1 MSFVKNSL
9 RYLLAQ
15 MTLTLGLSESV
26 RRLYLRRAK
35 TYVSALDQNAVK
47 EVWVRRSV
55 TNQDFKAFLSDID
68 LTVVV
73 DENLLSQLHFP
84 HDLLVKDIQI
94 VPQKFLSTW
103 LSAGGFRNYLQEDWI
118 PLKSNSTLQPRKK
131 IEDKSILAFEL
142 GHEIYLLYHQ
152 LEKKFH
158 EGSDPLIHISREK
171 LVAELNRV
179 QQFWIKNDQ
188 SLLKEPRKNFVV
200 QESFQNFIKK
210 QDFFWQELTFHL
222 EPPLND
228 YPIEDLI
235 EAEFPDYYEMNL
247 EMRGKQVLIVKKTD
261 SLERFFTSHPH
272 HFVVTENFFKLV
284 KSVGVQE
291 QDELNKLAHKKKGY
305 YFDYNLQRLATDLV
319 GAVVQYKEDH
329 RLLYF
334 CLKNIQE
341 FTFAVTGQT
350 VSDWESLE
358 ENWQKHD
365 LIYRNN
371 GELMEL
377 CRGYLEVLEGMR

>member
-1 MSFVKNSL
+1 MSLVKNSL

-15 MTLTLGLSESV
+15 MTSTLGLGESV
-26 RRLYLRRAK
+26 RDFYLERAK
-35 TYVSALDQNAVK
+35 TYVSSLDQNAVK

-73 DENLLSQLHFP
+73 HENFLSQLQFP
-84 HDLLVKDIQI
+84 QDLLVKDIQI

-103 LSAGGFRNYLQEDWI
+103 ISAGGFRNYLQEDWI
-118 PLKSNSTLQPRKK
+118 PLKSNSTLKPRKK

-152 LEKKFH
+152 LEKKIH
-158 EGSDPLIHISREK
+158 ESSDPLIHISREK
-171 LVAELNRV
+171 LIAELNRV

-188 SLLKEPRKNFVV
+188 SLLKEPRKNFVI
-200 QESFQNFIKK
+200 QESFQSFIKK
-210 QDFFWQELTFHL
+210 QDLFWQELNFHL

-235 EAEFPDYYEMNL
+235 EAEFSEYYEMNL
-247 EMRGKQVLIVKKTD
+247 EMRGKQVLIVKKAE
-261 SLERFFTSHPH
+261 SLERFFISHPH

-291 QDELNKLAHKKKGY
+291 QDELNKLAQKKGF

-319 GAVVQYKEDH
+319 GAVIQYKEDH

-334 CLKNIQE
+334 CLKNINE
-341 FTFAVTGQT
+341 FKFAVTGQT
-350 VSDWESLE
+350 VSGWISLE

-365 LIYRNN
+365 LIYRNT
-371 GELMEL
+371 GELLEL
-377 CRGYLEVLEGMR
+377 CRSYLEVLEGMR